1 MPLLEIVASKK
12 VNALITL
19 EESTAKQ
26 VDQYAAMT
34 AGSADDVLEAAIAY
48 VFSKDKDFQKFREQN
63 PTAKPVLPLRVRR
76 PATNGMK
83 AAASS
88 EGTLK
93 HSTSARGTASHS
105 G

>member
-12 VNALITL
+12 INALITL

-26 VDQYAAMT
+26 IDQYAAMT

-48 VFSKDKDFQKFREQN
+48 VFSKDKDFQKFRDQN

-76 PATNGMK
+76 PSTNGTK
-83 AAASS
+83 AAATPEAS
-88 EGTLK
+88 LK
-93 HSTSARGTASHS
+93 SAASAR
-105 G
+105 

>member
-26 VDQYAAMT
+26 IDQYAAMT

-48 VFSKDKDFQKFREQN
+48 VFSKDKDFQKFRDQN

-76 PATNGMK
+76 PSTNGTK
-83 AAASS
+83 TAASS
-88 EGTLK
+88 DSIPK
-93 HSTSARGTASHS
+93 STASAR
-105 G
+105 

>member
-26 VDQYAAMT
+26 IDQYAAMT

-48 VFSKDKDFQKFREQN
+48 VFSKDKDFQKFRDQN
-63 PTAKPVLPLRVRR
+63 PAAKPVLPLRVRR
-76 PATNGMK
+76 PSTNATK
-83 AAASS
+83 ASASS
-88 EGTLK
+88 ESSLK
-93 HSTSARGTASHS
+93 STAFAK
-105 G
+105 

>member
-26 VDQYAAMT
+26 IDQYAAMT

-48 VFSKDKDFQKFREQN
+48 VFSKDKDFQKFRDQN

-76 PATNGMK
+76 PSTNGTK
-83 AAASS
+83 AAATPEASP
-88 EGTLK
+88 K
-93 HSTSARGTASHS
+93 STASAR
-105 G
+105 